1 MKSNPLKLTPWIGAI
16 CLIAVVAF
24 WAVRRGGNGDQG
36 PENRLGYTVSPD
48 STASTD
54 IDADHLLEQVVQQ
67 LEERQSV
74 SAEIRFQTTMLG
86 QLVTGKGG
94 YQQLGAGAARMY
106 RLWLDGSE
114 EGSPMWMSQSVSD
127 QGQFLWSQSELPLGK
142 VFQVVDL
149 DKVRH
154 AIRQTAS
161 TGSAGT
167 RPGNTGQGSGG
178 LMPTPLGALSE
189 VIENLCGQFEFA
201 PVEEL
206 ALADNRFWV
215 VRGQLSTE
223 RLKKLLPEEVDSID
237 AGSFDRWHLLPE
249 NQPHTLILLI
259 GAESLFPHRLMLQ
272 RYGQE
277 KHEGTT
283 RVTPPRSFM
292 LVDLHDVQLDGSID
306 PRHFE
311 PLADRK
317 DALDVTQKYL
327 ERYAVAK
334 H

>member
-1 MKSNPLKLTPWIGAI
+1 MKTNPLKLTPWIGAI

-24 WAVRRGGNGDQG
+24 WAVRRGGEGAQR
-36 PENRLGYTVSPD
+36 PENRLGYQISPD

-54 IDADHLLEQVVQQ
+54 IDPDHLMEQVARQ
-67 LEERQSV
+67 LDERQSV
-74 SAEIRFQTTMLG
+74 SAEIRFQATMLG
-86 QLVTGKGG
+86 ELVTGRGG
-94 YQQLGAGAARMY
+94 YQQLGTGAARMY

-114 EGSPMWMSQSVSD
+114 EGSPLWMSQSVSD
-127 QGQFLWSQSELPLGK
+127 QGQYLWNQSQMPLGSG
-142 VFQVVDL
+142 FQVVNL

-161 TGSAGT
+161 SGQES
-167 RPGNTGQGSGG
+167 PGQGSGG
-178 LMPTPLGALSE
+178 LMQTPLGSLPE
-189 VIENLCGQFEFA
+189 VIENLRSQFQFA

-206 ALADNRFWV
+206 ALAENRFWV
-215 VRGQLSTE
+215 IRGQLSAE
-223 RLKKLLPEEVDSID
+223 RLKKLLPKEADSID
-237 AGSFDRWHLLPE
+237 SGSFDRWHLLPE
-249 NQPHTLILLI
+249 NQPHTLVLLI

-277 KHEGTT
+277 KQDGKT
-283 RVTPPRSFM
+283 RVTSPRSFL
-292 LVDLHDVQLDGSID
+292 LVDLHDVQLDGAID

-327 ERYAVAK
+327 ERYAAAK
-334 H
+334 